1 MPKPLVIVE
10 SPAKAKTIAGFL
22 GSDYVVESSI
32 GHIRD
37 LPRNAA
43 DVPAAY
49 KGEPWARL
57 GVDVDN
63 DFKPLYVVSPEKRDQ
78 VRKLKALLKDASELY
93 LATDEDREGESIAWH
108 LLEVLAPRVPVK
120 RMVFHEITRPAIERA
135 VAESRDLDRRLV
147 DAQETRRILDR
158 LYGYEVSPVLWKKVM
173 RNLSAGRVQSVE
185 VRLLVERERARM
197 RFRMASYWDI
207 AGRFVGG
214 RANASDDGSDPV
226 EFGATLVS
234 VDGER
239 LATGKDFGE
248 DGRLVRSDVFRLDED
263 AARVLVARLESSA
276 FTVRAVQQRPWKRSP
291 AAPFMTSTLQ
301 QEAGRKLRFPSAR
314 TMRVAQNLYESGF
327 ITYMRTDSTT
337 LSDQALSAARS
348 QAGSLYGSAYVPSQP
363 RRYDKKVKNAQEAHE
378 AIRPAGE
385 EFRTPE
391 QTGLT
396 GDARRLYELVW
407 MRTVASQMADATG
420 QSVQVRLGAVSAP
433 DQGDATVD
441 AEFATSGRTISF
453 PGFLRAYVEGSDDP
467 DAELGD
473 RETPLPILAVGAT
486 VGVRTLDPSGHET
499 QPPARYTEASLVKA
513 LEELGVGRPSTYS
526 ATIDTIQS
534 RGYVWKKGPALVPSW
549 TAFAVT
555 GLLEQYFGK
564 LVDYGFTASMEEDL
578 DEIARGAEEAVP
590 WLSRFYFGTG
600 QAAEGATAGGNG
612 SNGSADG
619 PGTDGPGT
627 DGPGTDGPGT
637 DGLSIDGA
645 GLKRLVEVRLG
656 EIDARE
662 VNSIP
667 IGLSENGTPVVVRVG
682 RYGPY
687 VQRGQ
692 ERTSV
697 PEDIAPD
704 ELTMERAIALL
715 EAGSSDRTLG
725 KDPENGLDVI
735 VKAGR
740 FGPYVQVGESDD
752 VEGKPKTA
760 SLLSSMDPATITFDD
775 ALKVLTLPRTVGVEP
790 ASGEAIEAHNGRYGP
805 YLRKGSDSRSLES
818 EEHLFSTT
826 LEQALALFAQAKTRR
841 GQSSQ
846 SPLRELGPDPAT
858 SGIIQLRDGR
868 FGPYVTDGETNA
880 SLRKGDVVDSLTPER
895 AAELLAD
902 RRAAG
907 PSKKRSGARKA
918 PAKKAGAKKAGPKKA
933 GAKKTAAKRT
943 GVKKTAA
950 RKTGPQ
956 KAGPQKAGPQKA
968 GTQRAGAR
976 KTASPKASAQRS
988 GAPGTGPQEASTT
1001 RTASESA
1008 GDEPF

>member
-78 VRKLKALLKDASELY
+78 VRKLKSLLKEASELY

-158 LYGYEVSPVLWKKVM
+158 LYGYEVSPVLWKKIM

-197 RFRMASYWDI
+197 RFRVAAYWDL
-207 AGRFVGG
+207 AGRFLGG
-214 RANASDDGSDPV
+214 RANAADDGGDPV

-234 VDGER
+234 LDGNR

-248 DGRLVRSDVFRLDED
+248 DGRLTRTDAIRLDEPTVR
-263 AARVLVARLESSA
+263 ALAARLESSA
-276 FTVRAVQQRPWKRSP
+276 FTVRSVEEKPWKRSP

-314 TMRVAQNLYESGF
+314 TMRVAQDLYESGF

-337 LSDQALSAARS
+337 LSAQALAAARS
-348 QAGSLYGSAYVPSQP
+348 QATSLYGSAYVPAQA

-385 EFRTPE
+385 QFRTPE
-391 QTGLT
+391 QTGLN

-420 QSVQVRLGAVSAP
+420 QSVQVRLGAIAAP
-433 DQGDATVD
+433 DEAGVAAD

-473 RETPLPILAVGAT
+473 RETPLPILAG
-486 VGVRTLDPSGHET
+486 GDSLEVRALEPAGHET
-499 QPPARYTEASLVKA
+499 QPPARYTEASLVKR
-513 LEELGVGRPSTYS
+513 LEELGVGRPSTYA

-534 RGYVWKKGPALVPSW
+534 RGYVWKKGSALVPSW

-555 GLLEQYFGK
+555 GLLEQHFGK

-578 DEIARGAEEAVP
+578 DGIARGTEESVP
-590 WLSRFYFGTG
+590 WLSRFYFGSDPPTNG
-600 QAAEGATAGGNG
+600 SHGSAGG
-612 SNGSADG
+612 
-619 PGTDGPGT
+619 
-627 DGPGTDGPGT
+627 
-637 DGLSIDGA
+637 LSTDGA
-645 GLKRLVEVRLG
+645 GLKRLVEVQLG

-662 VNSIP
+662 INSIP
-667 IGLSENGTPVVVRVG
+667 IGISEDGTPVAVRVG

-687 VQRGQ
+687 VQRGE
-692 ERTSV
+692 ERASV
-697 PEDIAPD
+697 PDDIAPD

-715 EAGSSDRTLG
+715 EAGSSDRVVG
-725 KDPENGLDVI
+725 QDPDNGLDVI

-740 FGPYVQVGESDD
+740 FGPYVQVGEADD
-752 VEGKPKTA
+752 VDGKPRTA
-760 SLLSSMDPATITFDD
+760 SLLASMDPATVTLDD
-775 ALKVLTLPRTVGVEP
+775 ALRLLTLPRTVGDDPVT
-790 ASGEAIEAHNGRYGP
+790 GEAIEAHNGRYGP
-805 YLRKGSDSRSLES
+805 YLRKGTDSRSLES
-818 EEHLFSTT
+818 EEQLFSTT
-826 LEQALALFAQAKTRR
+826 LDQALELFAQAKTRR
-841 GQSSQ
+841 GQRSQ
-846 SPLRELGPDPAT
+846 APLRELGPDPVTA
-858 SGIIQLRDGR
+858 GVIQLKDGR

-880 SLRKGDVVDSLTPER
+880 SLRKGDLVDTLTPER

-907 PSKKRSGARKA
+907 PAKKRGGRKA
-918 PAKKAGAKKAGPKKA
+918 AP
-933 GAKKTAAKRT
+933 KKTAAK
-943 GVKKTAA
+943 KTAGG
-950 RKTGPQ
+950 RKAAGA
-956 KAGPQKAGPQKA
+956 KAAGGKAA
-968 GTQRAGAR
+968 GTRRA
-976 KTASPKASAQRS
+976 TAPKAAGSDS
-988 GAPGTGPQEASTT
+988 TDDAP
-1001 RTASESA
+1001 
-1008 GDEPF
+1008 F

>member
-158 LYGYEVSPVLWKKVM
+158 LYGYEVSPVLWKKIM

-197 RFRMASYWDI
+197 RFRVASYWDL
-207 AGRFVGG
+207 AGRFLGG
-214 RANASDDGSDPV
+214 RANAQTDEPS

-234 VDGER
+234 IDSGR

-248 DGRLVRSDVFRLDED
+248 DGRLVRTDAVRLDE
-263 AARVLVARLESSA
+263 AGARALAARLESST
-276 FTVRAVQQRPWKRSP
+276 FTVRSVEEKPWKRSP

-314 TMRVAQNLYESGF
+314 TMRVAQDLYESGF

-337 LSDQALSAARS
+337 LSDQALTAARR
-348 QAGSLYGSAYVPSQP
+348 QATSLYGSAYVPAQP

-385 EFRTPE
+385 QFRTPE
-391 QTGLT
+391 QTGLS

-420 QSVQVRLGAVSAP
+420 QSVQVRLGAIAAP
-433 DQGDATVD
+433 DEAGVTAD

-473 RETPLPILAVGAT
+473 RETPLPILAVGD
-486 VGVRTLDPSGHET
+486 GLDVRALDPAGHET
-499 QPPARYTEASLVKA
+499 QPPPRYTEASLVKR
-513 LEELGVGRPSTYS
+513 LEELGVGRPSTYA
-526 ATIDTIQS
+526 ATIDTIQT
-534 RGYVWKKGPALVPSW
+534 RGYVWKKGSALVPSW
-549 TAFAVT
+549 IAFAVT
-555 GLLEQYFGK
+555 GLLEQHFAK

-578 DEIARGAEEAVP
+578 DEIARGTEEAVP
-590 WLSRFYFGTG
+590 WLSRFYFGSAP
-600 QAAEGATAGGNG
+600 AANG
-612 SNGSADG
+612 SNGSTETAAG
-619 PGTDGPGT
+619 HPTEA
-627 DGPGTDGPGT
+627 
-637 DGLSIDGA
+637 LSADGA

-662 VNSIP
+662 INSIP
-667 IGLSENGTPVVVRVG
+667 IGMSEDGTPVAVRVG

-687 VQRGQ
+687 VQRGE
-692 ERTSV
+692 ERASV

-715 EAGSSDRTLG
+715 EAGSSDRVLG
-725 KDPENGLDVI
+725 KDPGSGLDVI

-740 FGPYVQVGESDD
+740 FGPYVQVGEADD
-752 VEGKPKTA
+752 VDGKPRTA
-760 SLLSSMDPATITFDD
+760 SLLASMDPTAVTIDD
-775 ALKVLTLPRTVGVEP
+775 ALRVLTLPRTVGADP
-790 ASGEAIEAHNGRYGP
+790 ATGETIEAHNGRYGP
-805 YLRKGSDSRSLES
+805 YLRKGTDSRSLES
-818 EEHLFSTT
+818 EEQLFSTT
-826 LEQALALFAQAKTRR
+826 LEQAQALFAQAKTRR
-841 GQSSQ
+841 GQRSQ
-846 SPLRELGPDPAT
+846 TPLREFGPDPVT
-858 SGIIQLRDGR
+858 SGVIQLKDGR

-880 SLRKGDVVDSLTPER
+880 SLRKGDVVDTLTPER

-907 PSKKRSGARKA
+907 PAKKRGTRKAAPKKAGAKKAGATRKTAPTKKAGSKKAGTKKA
-918 PAKKAGAKKAGPKKA
+918 GAKKAGAKKAGVKKASTKKA
-933 GAKKTAAKRT
+933 GAKKAS
-943 GVKKTAA
+943 A
-950 RKTGPQ
+950 RKM
-956 KAGPQKAGPQKA
+956 AGG
-968 GTQRAGAR
+968 
-976 KTASPKASAQRS
+976 SDD
-988 GAPGTGPQEASTT
+988 AP
-1001 RTASESA
+1001 
-1008 GDEPF
+1008 F